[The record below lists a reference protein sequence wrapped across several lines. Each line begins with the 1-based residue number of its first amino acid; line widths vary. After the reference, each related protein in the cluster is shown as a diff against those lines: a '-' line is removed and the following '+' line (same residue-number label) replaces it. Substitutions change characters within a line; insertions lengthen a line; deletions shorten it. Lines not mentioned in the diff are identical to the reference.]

1 MSLFM
6 NNLDK
11 NILKLW
17 RIGDVPERT
26 LSWLCMKSFRS
37 ADIHISIR
45 KDSISGVYTAS
56 CLGPKFEVK
65 MFDLRLLL
73 EQVFTKLNSLTT
85 DVYHKST
92 LRRVLPFIEQLR
104 VSPDLFEFNEFPF

>member
-1 MSLFM
+1 M

-17 RIGDVPERT
+17 RLGDVPERS

-37 ADIHISIR
+37 VDIHISIR
-45 KDSISGVYTAS
+45 KDSISGVYVAS
-56 CLGPKFEVK
+56 CLDPKLEIK
-65 MFDLRLLL
+65 LFDLRLLL
-73 EQVFTKLNSLTT
+73 ERVFTNLDKLTT
-85 DVYHKST
+85 DVYHRST
-92 LRRVLPFIEQLR
+92 LRRVLPFIEQLK